1 MAAAMSNDRAERT
14 RARWLETLARYKRDP
29 DRPGSADY
37 WSPSLDC
44 ASRDELRAIQN
55 AKLAAL
61 TPFLYENSA
70 FYRRRFDRLGL
81 LPTDIQTV
89 DDLPKWPVVDKT
101 EMMDDAK
108 ANPPFGTYT
117 THDDALWATRGWMM
131 FSSSG
136 STGLPRV
143 FRYSQLDR
151 ELWAWANARALHAF
165 GIRPSDSM
173 LICAGYGPHVFAWG
187 VQFALATMGVACI
200 PGGGMTGEAR
210 TMLVDRFKPTVLTCT
225 PSYAL
230 HLGRVMA
237 ERGIDPAKSSVRT
250 ILVGGEPAA
259 GVAGTRERLE
269 ALWNARLVEFYG
281 CTEVSPHCGGYS
293 CPASDRGPG
302 PVTTHLMEDVQI
314 WELVDAESKQSVGE
328 GARGLTVCTSLN
340 SESSP
345 QLRFLVG
352 DYSVFTSDTCECGRT
367 HVRAVGAFA
376 GRADELI
383 NVRGVKMYPVQL
395 EEAVRAVPGLGD
407 EYEIVLATNVDG
419 LDVMTARVEH
429 TDRSVGEQVARE
441 IRTRCEVRCDVE
453 VLAPGTLPKTEF
465 KARRIRDTRKLSG

>member
-1 MAAAMSNDRAERT
+1 MSADRAART
-14 RARWLETLARYKRDP
+14 RKYWLETLARYKRDP
-29 DRPGSADY
+29 DGPRSADH

-44 ASRDELRAIQN
+44 ASRDELRSIQD

-81 LPTDIQTV
+81 LPTDLRTV

-101 EMMDDAK
+101 EMMEDLQAT
-108 ANPPFGTYT
+108 PPFGTYT
-117 THDDALWATRGWMM
+117 THDDALWAARGWMM

-136 STGLPRV
+136 STGVPRV
-143 FRYSQLDR
+143 FRYSQIDR
-151 ELWAWANARALHAF
+151 ELWAWANARALHAL
-165 GIRPSDSM
+165 GIRPGDTV

-187 VQFALATMGVACI
+187 VQFALAKMGVASI

-210 TMLVDRFKPTVLTCT
+210 AMLVDRFKPTVLTCT

-237 ERGIDPAKSSVRT
+237 ERGIDPAASSVRT

-259 GVAGTRERLE
+259 GIEGTRRRLE
-269 ALWNARLVEFYG
+269 DLWNARLVEFYG

-293 CPASDRGPG
+293 CPASALGPG
-302 PVTTHLMEDVQI
+302 PITAHLMEDVQI
-314 WELVDAESKQSVGE
+314 WELVDAESRQPVGE
-328 GARGLTVCTSLN
+328 GIRGLTVCTSLN

-352 DYSVFTSDTCECGRT
+352 DSTVFTSERCACGRT
-367 HVRAVGAFA
+367 HLRALGAFA

-383 NVRGVKMYPVQL
+383 NLRGVKMYPVQL
-395 EEAVRAVPGLGD
+395 EAAVRAVPGVGD
-407 EYEIVLATNVDG
+407 EYEIVLATTADG

-429 TDRSVGEQVARE
+429 ADASIRAQVARE
-441 IRTRCEVRCDVE
+441 IQTRCEVRCDVD

-465 KARRIRDTRKLSG
+465 KARRIRDTRRGG

>member
-1 MAAAMSNDRAERT
+1 MNDDRAVKT
-14 RARWLETLARYKRDP
+14 RARWLQTLASYRRDP

-81 LPTDIQTV
+81 LPTDLRTV

-101 EMMDDAK
+101 EMMEDLTA
-108 ANPPFGTYT
+108 APPFGTYT

-136 STGLPRV
+136 STGMPRV
-143 FRYSQLDR
+143 FRYSHLDR
-151 ELWAWANARALHAF
+151 EAWAWANARALHAF
-165 GIRPSDSM
+165 GIRPGDSV
-173 LICAGYGPHVFAWG
+173 LVCAGYGPHVFAWG
-187 VQFALATMGVACI
+187 VQFALAKMGVACI
-200 PGGGMTGEAR
+200 PGGGMTAEAR
-210 TMLVDRFKPTVLTCT
+210 AMLIDRFKPTVVTST

-230 HLGRVMA
+230 HLGRVMIQ
-237 ERGIDPAKSSVRT
+237 RGLDPAASSIRMV
-250 ILVGGEPAA
+250 LVGGEPAA
-259 GVAGTRERLE
+259 GIEGTRRRLE
-269 ALWNARLVEFYG
+269 ELWNARLVEFYG
-281 CTEVSPHCGGYS
+281 CTEASPHCGGYS
-293 CPASDRGPG
+293 CPASDQGPG
-302 PVTTHLMEDVQI
+302 PVTAHLMEDVQI
-314 WELVDAESKQSVGE
+314 WELVDPDSRQPVAE

-352 DYSVFTSDTCECGRT
+352 DYAAFTSARCACGRT
-367 HVRAVGAFA
+367 HLRAVGAFA

-383 NVRGVKMYPVQL
+383 NLRGVKMYPVQL
-395 EEAVRAVPGLGD
+395 EAAVRAVPGVGD
-407 EYEIVLATNVDG
+407 EYEIVLATTADG
-419 LDVMTARVEH
+419 LDVMTVRVEH
-429 TDRSVGEQVARE
+429 ADARSAAQVARE
-441 IRTRCEVRCDVE
+441 IRARCEVRCDVE

-465 KARRIRDTRKLSG
+465 KARRVRDTRRPR

>member
-1 MAAAMSNDRAERT
+1 MTDAMSEDRAART
-14 RARWLETLARYKRDP
+14 RATWLDTLTRYRRDP

-44 ASRDELRAIQN
+44 ASRDELTAIQN

-81 LPTDIQTV
+81 APTDIATV
-89 DDLPKWPVVDKT
+89 DDLPKWPVIHKA
-101 EMMDDAK
+101 EMMADVTAS
-108 ANPPFGTYT
+108 PPFGTCT
-117 THDDALWATRGWMM
+117 THDDALWAARGWMM

-136 STGLPRV
+136 STGVPRV
-143 FRYSQLDR
+143 FRYSQIDR

-173 LICAGYGPHVFAWG
+173 LVCAGYGPHVFAWG
-187 VQFALATMGVACI
+187 VQFALAKMGVACI

-210 TMLVDRFKPTVLTCT
+210 AMLVDRFKPTVVTST

-230 HLGRVMA
+230 HLGRVMV
-237 ERGIDPAKSSVRT
+237 ERGLDPAASSVRT

-259 GVAGTRERLE
+259 GIAGTRRRLE

-281 CTEVSPHCGGYS
+281 CTEASPHCGGYS

-302 PVTTHLMEDVQI
+302 PVTAHLMEDVQI
-314 WELVDAESKQSVGE
+314 WELVDAERRERVAE

-352 DYSVFTSDTCECGRT
+352 DYSVFTTDRCGCGRT
-367 HVRAVGAFA
+367 HLRAVGAFA

-383 NVRGVKMYPVQL
+383 NLRGVKMYPVQL
-395 EEAVRAVPGLGD
+395 EDAGRAVPGIGD
-407 EYEIVLATNVDG
+407 EYEIVLETSADG

-429 TDRSVGEQVARE
+429 VDGSIAERVARE
-441 IRTRCEVRCDVE
+441 IQTRCEVRCRVE

-465 KARRIRDTRKLSG
+465 KARRVRDTRVGR